1 MNLKL
6 RKEIFS
12 LKRRR
17 VIDKSKVEF
26 YITKDK
32 FLHQSNFVKLKLR
45 NDNYNV
51 GFIKKRRVDGNLLD
65 WIKKIKSMYVHLF
78 LSKNIFSRS
87 CG

>member
-6 RKEIFS
+6 RKEIFF
-12 LKRRR
+12 LKHRR

-26 YITKDK
+26 YIAKDK

-65 WIKKIKSMYVHLF
+65 WIKKLNLCMYTSF
-78 LSKNIFSRS
+78 
-87 CG
+87 